1 VRCWQEKTGYIFCLE
16 DRALL
21 CRSCDVAVH
30 TAGGAHV
37 AAHRRFL
44 VTGVRVGAGVECH
57 YDVPGVD
64 AAASGVVSPSTS
76 SGNGS
81 SSPPSSSK
89 PKPVTM
95 PHKNQRPSA
104 SSVGAAAAGEGLDDG
119 QQWSWS
125 EFLTDDAGVGMDLY
139 CPAAGLSEPGS
150 SSLTG

>member
-89 PKPVTM
+89 PVTM
-95 PHKNQRPSA
+95 PHKKQRPSA

>member
-1 VRCWQEKTGYIFCLE
+1 VRCWQEKTGYFFCLE

-89 PKPVTM
+89 PVTM
-95 PHKNQRPSA
+95 PHKKQRPSA

-125 EFLTDDAGVGMDLY
+125 EFLTDDAGVGMELY